1 MVCKKRMQKW
11 GKTTLGKQRWFC
23 KTCKATNL
31 KTRADTHEYFLRK
44 EFNRWLVGNSSLSE
58 ISSRKKVVRKTLTR
72 RFSTLWHKPF
82 QAKLEAVSGQY
93 IYIVDGVYIHKR
105 ECCVLIVMSPKGVV
119 DWVFMEQENVKAWV
133 SLFRSLKPPLSV
145 VCDGQKGLSKATK
158 LEWPNVRVQRC
169 LAHLLRSLRR
179 YLTQNPKTK
188 AGLSLLK
195 LAKLLPTIWT
205 RRKKRRWVRAY
216 FKLFKKYDSLL
227 KEKSYPTHL
236 NSTKSWWYTHRNLR
250 SAFFTIKHCLP
261 EIFTYV
267 GHYHIPRTS
276 NYVEGGINSRLKEL
290 VHRHRGLSVEKKK
303 VLVNCFLTTKIV
315 KKPTQNVP

>member
-1 MVCKKRMQKW
+1 MQKW
-11 GKTTLGKQRWFC
+11 GKTSLGKQRWHC
-23 KTCKATNL
+23 AVCGLNQIIKREDLTTL
-31 KTRADTHEYFLRK
+31 HRK
-44 EFNRWLVGNSSLSE
+44 VLFNSWLTGNQTLSE

-82 QAKLEAVSGQY
+82 QAKLEVPCEQY
-93 IYIVDGVYIHKR
+93 VYIVDGVYIHKR
-105 ECCVLIVMSPKGVV
+105 TCCVLIVMSPKGIV
-119 DWVFMEQENVKAWV
+119 DWVFVEQENVRAWV
-133 SLFRSLKPPLSV
+133 SLFKLLKPPLSV

-179 YLTQNPKTK
+179 YLTQTPKTK

-205 RRKKRRWVRAY
+205 RRQKRRWVRAY
-216 FKLFKKYDSLL
+216 FKLFRRYNSLL

-250 SAFFTIKHCLP
+250 SAYFTIKHCLP
-261 EIFTYV
+261 EMFTYV
-267 GHYHIPRTS
+267 GHYEIPRTS

-303 VLVNCFLTTKIV
+303 VLVNCFLTTKMI